1 MNLDNINPACFI
13 MSLFIRDDGERF
25 LLGSGAYHFTGK
37 QLHFVANKY
46 QNDIVEVQGNDGV
59 MLAGQVRRGAP
70 QSFDGYI
77 GDASVAKQDIE
88 NYRRQFFMFFRKDY
102 YYKVVYIFPDGS
114 AIQRQRG
121 FIVDAP
127 EVKELWQIYPEY
139 HIAMNFEDINY
150 YEYDEDSGGQEI
162 YGKSATI
169 SLSIGA
175 RDGGIIWDEYGA
187 TWDGYGMIWEPT
199 TGSSYTTVLV
209 ASIDNV
215 FPIWEVT
222 GPATNPQLTDLTTNL
237 TLTYSGNITSTQKL
251 VIDMNAKTALLNG
264 VSVIKNV
271 SGDWL
276 YMSPGNNKISYTTD
290 NNDAVSSVVRWQEVV
305 G

>member
-1 MNLDNINPACFI
+1 MNLDNISPACFI
-13 MSLFIRDDGERF
+13 MSLFIRDDGQRF
-25 LLGSGAYHFTGK
+25 LLGSGAYHFTNK

-46 QNDIVEVQGNDGV
+46 QNDVVEVQGNDGV
-59 MLAGQVRRGAP
+59 MLAGQVRRGAT
-70 QSFDGYI
+70 QTFDGYI
-77 GDASVAKQDIE
+77 GDASIAKQDIE
-88 NYRRQFFMFFRKDY
+88 NYRRQFFMFFRKNY
-102 YYKVVYIFPDGS
+102 YYKVVYILPDGS
-114 AIQRQRG
+114 AIQRQKG

-139 HIAMNFEDINY
+139 HIGMNFEDINY
-150 YEYDEDSGGQEI
+150 YEYDEDSEGQEI

-175 RDGGIIWDEYGA
+175 RDGGVVWDGYGA
-187 TWDGYGMIWEPT
+187 TWDSYGLIWEPT
-199 TGSSYTTVLV
+199 TGSSYTTISV

-222 GPATNPQLTDLTTNL
+222 GPAVNPQLTDLTTNL
-237 TLTYSGNITSTQKL
+237 TLYYSGNIASTQKL
-251 VIDMNAKTALLNG
+251 VIDMNSKTALLNG

-276 YMSPGNNKISYTTD
+276 YMAPGNNKVSYTTD